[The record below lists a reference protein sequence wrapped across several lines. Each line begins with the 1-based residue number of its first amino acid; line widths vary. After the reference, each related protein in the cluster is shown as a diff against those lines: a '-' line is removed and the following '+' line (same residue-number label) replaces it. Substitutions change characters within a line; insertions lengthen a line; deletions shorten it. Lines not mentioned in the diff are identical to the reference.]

1 MVCRCSPT
9 QKAQIVRIMKNE
21 TNSLTLSIGDGGN
34 DVAMIQESHVGI
46 GIFGK
51 EGKQA
56 ALSSDFSITEF
67 KHLKNL
73 LFWHGRQGQ
82 NRTSALAQF
91 IIHRG
96 MLVTVVQL
104 CFSLAFYNAPISIYN
119 GYLMIGYSTLFTT
132 LPIFAI
138 ILDEDVPNNYAM
150 DFPDLYKKMKQSRS
164 LSVRTFISYVLKS
177 VQQGSCIII
186 ISVFLISD
194 NRFSKLISISFTCL
208 VLCEFL
214 NVRVTVIKWHWLM
227 SMSMLLSLL
236 MQVVVILFLDT
247 SIEIGL

>member
-1 MVCRCSPT
+1 MAQKAPAVMICRCSPL

-21 TNSLTLSIGDGGN
+21 TGSLTLSIGDGGN

-73 LFWHGRQGQ
+73 MFWHGRLGY

-96 MLVTVVQL
+96 MLVTIVQL
-104 CFSLAFYNAPISIYN
+104 CFSLAFYNAPISI
-119 GYLMIGYSTLFTT
+119 
-132 LPIFAI
+132 
-138 ILDEDVPNNYAM
+138 
-150 DFPDLYKKMKQSRS
+150 
-164 LSVRTFISYVLKS
+164 
-177 VQQGSCIII
+177 
-186 ISVFLISD
+186 
-194 NRFSKLISISFTCL
+194 
-208 VLCEFL
+208 
-214 NVRVTVIKWHWLM
+214 
-227 SMSMLLSLL
+227 
-236 MQVVVILFLDT
+236 
-247 SIEIGL
+247 